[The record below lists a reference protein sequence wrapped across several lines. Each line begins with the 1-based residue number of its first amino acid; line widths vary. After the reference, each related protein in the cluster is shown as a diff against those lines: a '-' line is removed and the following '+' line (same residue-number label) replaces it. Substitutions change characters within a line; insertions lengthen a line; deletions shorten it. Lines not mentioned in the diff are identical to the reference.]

1 MADVAEPRS
10 MKKLLLCVNKMEHLR
25 IEFYRL
31 AAQGSEDSRR
41 ENLGF
46 HFSEANSGE
55 LIL

>member
-1 MADVAEPRS
+1 
-10 MKKLLLCVNKMEHLR
+10 VNKMEHLR